1 MRKTFY
7 KFTAITYIF
16 LFGLIVFAA
25 PAKATTSTNFYVDA
39 FYDISSRGKIEAEL
53 FYESDQAYFYIEN
66 SYLDRINRADKL
78 LVERKIKTLS
88 KEFDENIYPKLTD
101 LFGDVWNPGIDN
113 DSKITILFSR
123 LMGGVGGYFDP
134 SNEYDSDN
142 VSDSN
147 EREMIYINTDYILD
161 NRLKS
166 YVAHEFQHLISYNQK
181 EKIHNIADDI
191 WLNELRSEYVST
203 YLGYDA
209 EDYQNSNLKIRVDKF
224 EQYSSDSLTEWRGR
238 IYDYSSINMLG
249 QYMADHYGK
258 QFFRELIESDK
269 SGIKAVNDALNA
281 IGIEK
286 TFDEVFS
293 DWVVA
298 CYINNT
304 EKGALYGYTNPL
316 LKNLKINP
324 TATYEIFGNLI
335 IQRAAL
341 MKEWS
346 PFWYEIEPGQGEIG
360 NIKLN
365 FSGTP
370 ARGNFKIKTIK
381 IDFSNNYV
389 VSDWPLNE
397 NNQGEILISGF
408 GNDIQKIIVI
418 PYVSYEG
425 QYQDETLD
433 YNNFTFIIEAQ
444 NKNQEVLAANGTTI
458 NETQNNATQTAFY
471 SSLSDGDL
479 VRAKGDY
486 KVYII
491 KGEYKRH
498 IESGEIFGFYEHLN
512 WGIVKEISRYELN
525 LYKES
530 NLIRTDGDKKVY
542 EIDEMGQ
549 KHWLNISG
557 EEFIN
562 SERDWNS
569 VYIIN
574 KAERDFYLLGEDVLL

>member
-39 FYDISSRGKIEAEL
+39 FYDISSREEIEAEL